1 MELKV
6 PRGAGM
12 SHGSPGS
19 VENRKGSEAFSE
31 RDIGVFAPALA
42 TLGDQGVSMR

>member
-19 VENRKGSEAFSE
+19 VENRKGSATFGEP
-31 RDIGVFAPALA
+31 DIGVFAPPLA
-42 TLGDQGVSMR
+42 TVSDQGVSLR